1 MISFIHFQELMKE
14 FFALTIFYLLFHF
27 TKAFAA
33 NQLFKFI
40 SQSFRLLIQ
49 FHHLTALL
57 FLEFLAFLLV
67 IVHIRFCTFVYFSLA
82 QYSNVQGDSFFTLLY
97 LVELLFELL
106 ILNFLVFL
114 RSSKEFAHWTHEEF
128 CWLQSSQLLI
138 IHCW

>member
-1 MISFIHFQELMKE
+1 MISFIHFQQLIKE
-14 FFALTIFYLLFHF
+14 FFVLTFFYLLFHF

-40 SQSFRLLIQ
+40 SQNFRLLIQ

-57 FLEFLAFLLV
+57 FLEFLAFLLI

-82 QYSNVQGDSFFTLLY
+82 QYLNVQDDNFFILLY
-97 LVELLFELL
+97 LVKLQFILLVP
-106 ILNFLVFL
+106 NFLVFL
-114 RSSKEFAHWTHEEF
+114 RSSQETVHWTHEEF

-138 IHCW
+138 THCW